1 MRGYIQMVLSV
12 NEYIFLFVFAEV
24 LELFTRLFFP
34 PHSSP
39 PCYSAF
45 ARSNSLT
52 VRQGAA
58 EIQHRVFFPITQLQ

>member
-1 MRGYIQMVLSV
+1 MALSI
-12 NEYIFLFVFAEV
+12 NEFIFLFVFAEV
-24 LELFTRLFFP
+24 LELFMRLFFP

-52 VRQGAA
+52 VRQGSA
-58 EIQHRVFFPITQLQ
+58 ETQHHVLFPITQLQ

>member
-1 MRGYIQMVLSV
+1 MNVFS
-12 NEYIFLFVFAEV
+12 FLCFAEV
-24 LELFTRLFFP
+24 QELFMRLFFP

-52 VRQGAA
+52 VRQGSA
-58 EIQHRVFFPITQLQ
+58 EIQHHVLSPITQLQ